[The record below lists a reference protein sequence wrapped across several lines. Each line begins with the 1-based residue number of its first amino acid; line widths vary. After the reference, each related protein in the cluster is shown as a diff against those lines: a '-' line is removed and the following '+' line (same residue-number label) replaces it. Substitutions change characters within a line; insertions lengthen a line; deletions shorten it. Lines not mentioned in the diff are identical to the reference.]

1 MPKPF
6 AWRDPRLLGGLALL
20 LSFGAWV
27 NIQYNSYLFEFR
39 GLVPREI
46 GQVNALGSVA
56 ALFSPLLAGWWCDRS
71 GKPILVLGVY
81 FTASACLIALLPHL
95 SGFLTL
101 GAGYFLMQVAVL
113 PIAPLSQSIVLLRA
127 TRTQGDFLAL
137 RAMGT
142 LGFFLMTL
150 VLSMTLSVERLPW
163 AYALMGACLILSLPV
178 FRMLP
183 NGMAA
188 ETARGPA
195 LPLREVVGYL
205 WRKDLRVVYWG
216 GGFAFLASSMA
227 GSVLGNFI
235 TGPLEG
241 RTRDISRAWALAT
254 GLELALMFLAI
265 PFLRRYGVR
274 SLVLAGIFS
283 MVVRWLWVGL
293 SPSYSV
299 FLGAQLLHGLMVAGL
314 FTGQNLFLAR
324 LLPSDRL
331 SSGTALASALNGGVM
346 STLGTFLAGQI
357 WECWGLRTVY
367 MVAAA
372 VSMGAF
378 LFFLRHAPRIR
389 EGELRA
395 DREDRAR
402 GTAT

>member
-1 MPKPF
+1 MPKSF
-6 AWRDPRLLGGLALL
+6 AWRDPRFLGGLALL

-39 GLVPREI
+39 GLLPREI
-46 GQVNALGSVA
+46 GQVNALGSIA

-71 GKPILVLGVY
+71 GKPVLVIGVY
-81 FTASACLIALLPHL
+81 FAASACLIALLPHL
-95 SGFLTL
+95 TGFVTL

-150 VLSMTLSVERLPW
+150 FLSMTLSTERLSW
-163 AYALMGACLILSLPV
+163 AYALMGACLLLSLPV
-178 FRMLP
+178 FRLLP
-183 NGMAA
+183 KGPA
-188 ETARGPA
+188 TARVSGPA
-195 LPLREVVGYL
+195 LPLKEVVAYL
-205 WRKDLRVVYWG
+205 WRKDLRAVYWG

-235 TGPLEG
+235 TGPLDG
-241 RTRDISRAWALAT
+241 RARDISRAWAIAT

-265 PFLRRYGVR
+265 PFLRRFGVR
-274 SLVLAGIFS
+274 NLVLAGIFS

-293 SPSYSV
+293 SPNYSV

-324 LLPSDRL
+324 LLPADRL

-357 WECWGLRTVY
+357 WEFWGLRAVY
-367 MVAAA
+367 C
-372 VSMGAF
+372 VSAGLSLGAF
-378 LFFLRHAPRIR
+378 LFFLKYAPKIR

-395 DREDRAR
+395 DREDRERDAR
-402 GTAT
+402 A